1 MFPVVN
7 NHEAPAFEFPDVP
20 GYLRERV
27 PTFDRALDQYFDEH
41 FSAIID
47 EWELLRDNDL
57 KSLEQRMSLVV
68 SDIDTLSRNRDVIR
82 DRAHQLD
89 VTISLM
95 EGSL

>member
-7 NHEAPAFEFPDVP
+7 KNEILPYELPDVP

-41 FSAIID
+41 FAAIID
-47 EWELLRDNDL
+47 EWGLLRTEDL
-57 KSLEQRMSLVV
+57 RTLEQRMATVV
-68 SDIDTLSRNRDVIR
+68 SDIDTLCRNRDAIR
-82 DRAHQLD
+82 ERAHQLD
-89 VTISLM
+89 VTLDLL